1 MDIDLHIHTTASDG
15 MLPPA
20 DLVKA
25 CAAASLDVIAIAD
38 HDTLA
43 GSIEAIEAARG
54 LPIHVVPAIEISA
67 SSPDCD
73 LHILGYFVD
82 PSSAELRAYT
92 REAKDARERR
102 LAEMLDRL
110 HAQGFRV
117 EFDAVVAASDGKGT
131 VGRPHLARAL
141 VKAGHASSE
150 QDAFERFIGNASP
163 AYVPNSLVNPEEA
176 IALIARAGGVPVW
189 AHPPVYQLD
198 ALLPVLVGGGLKGIE
213 VYRPG
218 MLVSKLM
225 RLEAA
230 ARAARLLLSGG
241 SDWHGPDAGP
251 VGTFRVRAEQV
262 AELLAVGGI

>member
-1 MDIDLHIHTTASDG
+1 MDVDLHIHTTASDG
-15 MLPPA
+15 MLRPA
-20 DLVKA
+20 ELVRA
-25 CAAASLDVIAIAD
+25 CAAAALDVIAIAD
-38 HDTLA
+38 HDTIA
-43 GSIEAIEAARG
+43 GSIEGVEAARA
-54 LPIHVVPAIEISA
+54 LSIHVVPAIEISA
-67 SSPDCD
+67 SGSDLD

-92 REAKDARERR
+92 REAKDGRERR
-102 LAEMLDRL
+102 LAEMLTRL
-110 HAQGFRV
+110 HAQGCGV

-163 AYVPNSLVNPEEA
+163 AYVPNSLVNPQEA
-176 IALIARAGGVPVW
+176 IALIVRAGGVPVW
-189 AHPPVYQLD
+189 AHPPTYQIDSHLSI
-198 ALLPVLVGGGLKGIE
+198 LVGFGLRGIE

-218 MLVSKLM
+218 MLHSKLL

-230 ARAARLLLSGG
+230 ARGAGLLPSGG
-241 SDWHGPDAGP
+241 SDWHGPEGGP
-251 VGTFRVRAEQV
+251 VGTFRVKAEQV

>member
-1 MDIDLHIHTTASDG
+1 MDVDLHLHTTASDG
-15 MLPPA
+15 MLRPA

-25 CAAASLDVIAIAD
+25 CAAASLDVIALAD

-43 GSIEAIEAARG
+43 GSIEAIETARR
-54 LPIHVVPAIEISA
+54 LSIHVVPAIEISA
-67 SSPDCD
+67 SGADLD

-92 REAKDARERR
+92 RDAKDQRERR
-102 LAEMLDRL
+102 LGEMLDRL
-110 HAQGFRV
+110 RAQGFGV
-117 EFDAVVAASDGKGT
+117 EFEAVVAASDGKGT

-189 AHPPVYQLD
+189 AHPPMYQID
-198 ALLPVLVGGGLKGIE
+198 AVLPILVGFGLRGIE
-213 VYRPG
+213 AYRPG
-218 MLVSKLM
+218 MLPSKVM

-230 ARAARLLLSGG
+230 ARANRLLLSGG
-241 SDWHGPDAGP
+241 SDWHGPASGP
-251 VGTFRVRAEQV
+251 VGTFRVRAEQI